1 VPEEGKEKE
10 GGIKVEVHGVAY
22 VLTRESEFFMGALSN
37 GFKETTTKVI
47 NYHAYS
53 EQGERQCRRSPS
65 FQTPA
70 LDGIDFMLWIAECE
84 DLKLL
89 IRLMHSMRGYT
100 SDEGRTL

>member
-1 VPEEGKEKE
+1 VPQEDDEGTAEELQ
-10 GGIKVEVHGVAY
+10 GVAY
-22 VLTRESEFFMGALSN
+22 VLMRESEFFLGALSN

-47 NYHAYS
+47 NYHADS
-53 EQGERQCRRSPS
+53 KQGERKCRRSPS

-100 SDEGRTL
+100 SDGGRTL